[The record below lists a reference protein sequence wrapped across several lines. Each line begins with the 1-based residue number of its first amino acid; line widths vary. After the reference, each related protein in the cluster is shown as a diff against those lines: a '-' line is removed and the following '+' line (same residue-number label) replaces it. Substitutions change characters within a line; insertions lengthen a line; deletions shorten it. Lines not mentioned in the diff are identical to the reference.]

1 MVDLPKLDLQQL
13 YDELFPLCRSI
24 TGIGYRQSL
33 DILQHYLPLNIETY
47 PSGSQVCNWTVPPE
61 WILHRAVL
69 KDSTG
74 IVTLDTDLNP
84 MCLLNYSAPFHG
96 RVSIQELEQHLFSLP
111 DMPNVKPY
119 VTAYYKHKWG
129 FCLDQLQR
137 ASLTD
142 AFYEVDIDTEYKE
155 DGAVLIGTCDLLGK
169 SERIIMLSSYLCH
182 PCMMNNELSGPLALV
197 CLYYLLASMP
207 EREYTY
213 RFVLNPETIG
223 SICYLSK
230 HAQEL
235 NEKLELGMVLTCL
248 ASPYKTGY
256 GKSPILAIEPQAI
269 LTKVQTKSQQQAHD
283 EQKNKHNP
291 QLNHEQQLQFFN
303 NLLHEISSA
312 YSDNFLPNNLGFKL
326 TRQSMMDEIQSQL
339 HPSLDNA
346 PTNTDN
352 LKQRYLPDYIASLDS
367 NDETAT
373 ACKQSDKSLVQ
384 HQTMRLQNSANHIL
398 GAPDKL
404 SKINL
409 KPENYNFAIDR
420 FLTTWQ
426 SIRQNEVNLS
436 PFTPLGGSDERQYC
450 SALSNLPVVSVFR
463 TKYGIENYPF
473 YHTQSDDQNYFSL
486 DSVMDSAVKIFDVLE
501 GYAYR
506 NNSLKAQY
514 VGEPQLGKYQLYPE
528 IHDYSAN
535 LERVKPS
542 RAQTSPSLLNNIL
555 CILNLA
561 DGTLSLLELSQIL
574 NISLYELM
582 HTIRVLTTNHL
593 VELCSLD
600 RKATLAS

>member
-1 MVDLPKLDLQQL
+1 MIDLPKLDLQQL

-47 PSGSQVCNWTVPPE
+47 PSESQVCNWTVPPE

-74 IVTLDTDLNP
+74 TVILDTDLNP

-142 AFYEVDIDTEYKE
+142 DFYEVDIDTEYKE
-155 DGAVLIGTCDLLGK
+155 DGAVLIGTCELLGK
-169 SERIIMLSSYLCH
+169 SDRIIMLSSYLCH

-269 LTKVQTKSQQQAHD
+269 LTKVQNKSQQQAHD

-326 TRQSMMDEIQSQL
+326 TRQSMMDEIQVQL

-352 LKQRYLPDYIASLDS
+352 LKQRYVPDYIASLDL
-367 NDETAT
+367 NNETAI
-373 ACKQSDKSLVQ
+373 ACKQIDKSLVQ
-384 HQTMRLQNSANHIL
+384 HQTMRLQRSVNHIL
-398 GAPDKL
+398 GTPDKL
-404 SKINL
+404 SKINI
-409 KPENYNFAIDR
+409 KPDNYTFAIDR

-426 SIRQNEVNLS
+426 SFRQTEVNLY
-436 PFTPLGGSDERQYC
+436 PFTPLKGSDERQYC
-450 SALSNLPVVSVFR
+450 SALSNLPVVSIFR
-463 TKYGIENYPF
+463 TKYDIDNYPF

-528 IHDYSAN
+528 INDYSAN